1 MRAFAGDP
9 LVHRQRAEQR
19 HQHQY
24 QGCDRRKR
32 PGGERGDAWLV
43 SERREVIDASEAHHL
58 PPGVGVSGLF
68 ANRGAFSWLVVSLH

>member
-19 HQHQY
+19 DQHQHQRR
-24 QGCDRRKR
+24 DRRKR
-32 PGGERGDAWLV
+32 PGGERGDARLV
-43 SERREVIDASEAHHL
+43 AERREVVDAGEAHHL

-68 ANRGAFSWLVVSLH
+68 ANRGAFRWLVVSLH